1 MEKKLYELNIDPELK
16 AFMPPLSETEQAA
29 LEANIIKNGCR
40 VPLVVWDGTLVDGH
54 HRYNIC
60 RRQNIPFA
68 IEEQSFSDKG
78 EAMLWMLQEQRS
90 RRNQGLVARVVMALK
105 CKPILLAKG
114 KENQGHRSDLD
125 PLFKQT
131 KGHDTRKMIAEIA
144 DAAPTMV
151 YKIEK
156 IWEAADEET
165 KASLLAET
173 LKVNS
178 VYNKLF
184 PKEKKEKA
192 VSEETEKNQSE
203 FANDSLIVR
212 LNQIEEQFVDGL
224 ESYVHKV
231 ERLDEQSDYAYA
243 LMESLGR
250 IAEKMSYCFGHVSSM
265 YLGDEECDFNFVE
278 YAVKDASALS
288 SDLMEDALYY
298 FSGGMCTPENLSFIL
313 QTINGAHRNNLKML
327 QKAVK
332 RAASDEIEGYTER
345 NALAD
350 LLRACTGVGD
360 DKIYAA
366 LDLLLSPDHQDE

>member
-243 LMESLGR
+243 LMKSLGR

-265 YLGDEECDFNFVE
+265 YLGDEECDFNFVK

>member
-192 VSEETEKNQSE
+192 VSEETEKNRDE

-288 SDLMEDALYY
+288 NDLMEDALYY

>member
-114 KENQGHRSDLD
+114 KENQGH
-125 PLFKQT
+125 
-131 KGHDTRKMIAEIA
+131 
-144 DAAPTMV
+144 
-151 YKIEK
+151 
-156 IWEAADEET
+156 
-165 KASLLAET
+165 
-173 LKVNS
+173 
-178 VYNKLF
+178 
-184 PKEKKEKA
+184 
-192 VSEETEKNQSE
+192 
-203 FANDSLIVR
+203 
-212 LNQIEEQFVDGL
+212 
-224 ESYVHKV
+224 
-231 ERLDEQSDYAYA
+231 
-243 LMESLGR
+243 
-250 IAEKMSYCFGHVSSM
+250 
-265 YLGDEECDFNFVE
+265 
-278 YAVKDASALS
+278 
-288 SDLMEDALYY
+288 LMEDALYY